1 MLFQNDPFRELE
13 TLLGRPMSRS
23 SVAKGMPMDAY
34 RRDTDV
40 WVHIDMPGVAVD
52 SVTINVERDI
62 LTVTG
67 ERIWESEEGDQVYLN
82 ERGQGTY
89 RRQVHLGEGL
99 DAEAIEAD
107 LHDGVLTLRIPV
119 AEKAQP
125 RKIEIKTQQPVID
138 VTSADVEA

>member
-1 MLFQNDPFRELE
+1 MN
-13 TLLGRPMSRS
+13 
-23 SVAKGMPMDAY
+23 AY

-40 WVHIDMPGVAVD
+40 WVHIDMPGMAVD
-52 SVTINVERDI
+52 NVNIDVERDI

-67 ERIWESEEGDQVYLN
+67 ERSWQSEESDQVYLN

-99 DAEAIEAD
+99 DADAIEAD

-125 RKIEIKTQQPVID
+125 RKIEVKTKQPAID
-138 VTSADVEA
+138 VTSAGVAG